1 MLRLQFK
8 KENSFIQKRSYF
20 YIFWSIWYGARGGT
34 RTLTP
39 KAQVP
44 KTCVSA
50 NFTTRAILINKIIYL
65 INYGAFQ
72 QMVRPRGFEP
82 LTHWLKASCSTCW
95 AKGAMVPF
103 IGLEPTTYW
112 LQVSCSAN
120 WAKTAWWKLRDS
132 NPWPLPCKGNALPAE
147 LNFLKNGDLYGTRTR
162 ESMDENHVCWP
173 LHQ

>member
-1 MLRLQFK
+1 M
-8 KENSFIQKRSYF
+8 
-20 YIFWSIWYGARGGT
+20 
-34 RTLTP
+34 
-39 KAQVP
+39 
-44 KTCVSA
+44 SA

-132 NPWPLPCKGNALPAE
+132 NPWIHGWKPCVLTASPIGRMAPTTRIELVTHWLTASCSTAE
-147 LNFLKNGDLYGTRTR
+147 LCRQFKISNILIQKNKI
-162 ESMDENHVCWP
+162 
-173 LHQ
+173 